1 MFDVTI
7 IGGGPG
13 GYVAAI
19 RAAQMGG
26 KVALF
31 EAAGL
36 GGTCLNVGCIPTK
49 TLFRSAE
56 VLHWA
61 REASAFGI
69 STGEIS
75 LSFPAVMARQVQVV
89 SQLVSGVEQLL
100 KANGVAY
107 YPGKASILAPDTVG
121 VSRADGTIEQIL
133 TRNIIIATGSSPAKP
148 PVRGLD
154 SPGVVTS
161 DEVFGWE
168 QLPSSLVIIGGGVIG
183 IELACILNAFGTK
196 VTVVEMMP
204 LILPTVDEEIAR
216 RLTPILRR
224 SGINIVTGAKVTE
237 IAAGAEGGLA
247 VSYETSAGAQ
257 SAFGER
263 VLVATGRLPNFGG
276 LNPGALGIEHDRRGI
291 KVDKRSRTN
300 VPGIYAIGDVTGQ
313 IQLAHVASAQGI
325 AAVEDIFGHGHD
337 LNLEA
342 VPGCVFSLPE
352 AAGVGLTEKACK
364 EAGIS
369 YSVSKFPF
377 AALGKAVAMGET
389 EGLVKIIADAQSG
402 KILGVHIMGPH
413 ATDLIHEGALAV
425 TMGATA
431 TDLVR
436 TIHAH
441 PTLSE
446 AILEAAHG
454 LIDGP
459 IHVHVPRRR

>member
-1 MFDVTI
+1 MFDVAI

-26 KVALF
+26 KVALV
-31 EAAGL
+31 EAARL

-61 REASAFGI
+61 KQASVFGV
-69 STGEIS
+69 STGEVS
-75 LSFPAVMARQVQVV
+75 LSFPAVMARQAQVV

-107 YPGKASILAPDTVG
+107 YPGKGSILSSNMVG
-121 VSRADGTIEQIL
+121 VSRGDGTIEQIV
-133 TRNIIIATGSSPAKP
+133 TKNIIIATGSSPARP
-148 PVRGLD
+148 PIPGLEL
-154 SPGVVTS
+154 PGVVSS

-168 QLPSSLVIIGGGVIG
+168 GLPSSLVIIGGGVIG
-183 IELACILNAFGTK
+183 IEFACIMSAFGAK

-224 SGINIVTGAKVTE
+224 SGIHVVTGAKVTG
-237 IAAGAEGGLA
+237 ITTGAAGGLA
-247 VSYETSAGAQ
+247 VSYETAAAAQ
-257 SAFGER
+257 LVEAEK
-263 VLVATGRLPNFGG
+263 VLVATGRVPNFGG
-276 LNPGALGIEHDRRGI
+276 IDLVAIGIEHDRRGI
-291 KVDKRSRTN
+291 KVDRRCRTN
-300 VPGIYAIGDVTGQ
+300 RPGIYAIGDVTGQ
-313 IQLAHVASAQGI
+313 VQLAHVASAQGI
-325 AAVEDIFGHGHD
+325 AAVEDIFGQGHD
-337 LNLEA
+337 LNLDA
-342 VPGCVFSLPE
+342 VPGCIFSMPE
-352 AAGVGLTEKACK
+352 VAGVGLTEKACK
-364 EAGIS
+364 EAGLS
-369 YSVSKFPF
+369 YTVSKFPF

-413 ATDLIHEGALAV
+413 ATDLIHEGALAL
-425 TMGATA
+425 TMGATTA
-431 TDLVR
+431 DLVR

-446 AILEAAHG
+446 AVLEAAHG
-454 LIDGP
+454 LIDSP
-459 IHVHVPRRR
+459 IHVYVPRKR